1 MARRYTSKRG
11 GKGRLNRRGK
21 ASTRKAGKPLTKLQK
36 KQVVRIVHGQAETKT
51 VAFYQTSNAGNF
63 NARSPGLFSQRG
75 WAVQNNAISNNFG
88 DIHQLIPFLQQ
99 GTDDNTRIGQRV
111 TVTRLQVRGAVR
123 VNVATN
129 ITNNT
134 PTDLKVFMFVL
145 QHVSLKDYASL
156 FAQNNFNQLLETNEP
171 ANLTAGT
178 VAFTGIPQ
186 NAAMSV
192 AKQYYKVCHRKEI
205 TLRYAGIQPGGSVTE
220 ISIANCHTW
229 YAEYSLDLTKDIP
242 KVLQYPETDTSPVA
256 IPFTQHTPT
265 NSSLFM
271 SFGFVDWLNPNNST
285 IEPTSSQ
292 IEQTYVSRLSFKDM

>member
-1 MARRYTSKRG
+1 MAKTRNNRLRTTATRKRG
-11 GKGRLNRRGK
+11 YKRGNK
-21 ASTRKAGKPLTKLQK
+21 MSSAKPLTQLQK

-63 NARSPGLFSQRG
+63 NARSSGLFSQRG
-75 WAVQNNAISNNFG
+75 WAVQNNSIANNLG

-111 TVTRLQVRGAVR
+111 TVTRLQVRGAIR
-123 VNVATN
+123 VNVAVN
-129 ITNNT
+129 ITNAQ

-145 QHVSLKDYASL
+145 QHVSLKDYNSL

-171 ANLTAGT
+171 TTLTAGT
-178 VAFTGIPQ
+178 VPFTGIPQ

-192 AKQYYKVCHRKEI
+192 AKQYYKVCHRREI
-205 TLRYAGIQPGGSVTE
+205 VLRYAGLQPGTVSAP
-220 ISIANCHTW
+220 SIANAHTW
-229 YAEYSLDLTKDIP
+229 YAEYSLDLTKNIP
-242 KVLQYPETDTSPVA
+242 KILQYPETDASPVS
-256 IPFTQHTPT
+256 IPSVQHSPT